1 MDPAAFAAMIERC
14 APKAAYIQPL
24 TAIVK
29 QTSAF
34 EPLLITIA
42 QPKPIPIQA
51 SDRSEAIGLATE
63 SMANGQAT
71 RTGLAQLDAK
81 DMREAGLTVTTTFDP
96 CKHIAGLSRLFEAR
110 LRAAETTKSNHDQ
123 AVASVIASFTAA
135 ATAASKP
142 SMKPVISTSISA
154 PPDAETGAID
164 TSAGPSA
171 APRWDVYRAGI
182 GESALVYKR

>member
-1 MDPAAFAAMIERC
+1 MDPTAFAAMIERC
-14 APKAAYIQPL
+14 VPTAAFIRPL
-24 TAIVK
+24 TTIVERA
-29 QTSAF
+29 SAF

-42 QPKPIPIQA
+42 QPKPVPIQA
-51 SDRSEAIGLATE
+51 SDRSEAIELATE
-63 SMANGQAT
+63 AISSGQAT
-71 RTGLAQLDAK
+71 RTGLGQLDAR

-123 AVASVIASFTAA
+123 AIASVIASFTATA
-135 ATAASKP
+135 VAASKLP
-142 SMKPVISTSISA
+142 TKPAASTMMSPA
-154 PPDAETGAID
+154 PAAAPGTMD

-182 GESALVYKR
+182 GESALVYKH

>member
-1 MDPAAFAAMIERC
+1 MDPTAFAAMIERC
-14 APKAAYIQPL
+14 APTAAYIQPL

-42 QPKPIPIQA
+42 QPKPVPIQA
-51 SDRSEAIGLATE
+51 SDRSEAIELATE
-63 SMANGQAT
+63 ALSSRQAT

-81 DMREAGLTVTTTFDP
+81 DMREAGLTVTTTFDA
-96 CKHIAGLSRLFEAR
+96 CKHIAGLSKLFEAR
-110 LRAAETTKSNHDQ
+110 LRAAERTKSNHDQ
-123 AVASVIASFTAA
+123 AIASVIASFTG
-135 ATAASKP
+135 TPIAASTLPTKP
-142 SMKPVISTSISA
+142 AASATMSPPPVADMGTV
-154 PPDAETGAID
+154 D

>member
-14 APKAAYIQPL
+14 VPTAAYIQPL

-29 QTSAF
+29 QASAF

-42 QPKPIPIQA
+42 QRKPVPIQA
-51 SDRSEAIGLATE
+51 SDRSEAIELASE
-63 SMANGQAT
+63 ALSSGQAT
-71 RTGLAQLDAK
+71 RTGLDQLDAK
-81 DMREAGLTVTTTFDP
+81 DMREAGLTVTTTFDA

-110 LRAAETTKSNHDQ
+110 LRTAEAKQPNHDQ
-123 AVASVIASFTAA
+123 AIASVIASFTAA
-135 ATAASKP
+135 ATASKP
-142 SMKPVISTSISA
+142 PTKPAASATITA
-154 PPDAETGAID
+154 PPGADAGTMD
-164 TSAGPSA
+164 TSAGPST